1 MLRIISILFMF
12 IFSCTHQ
19 ENSTFDDTAVLQ
31 QLISNAGDKLNMA
44 LDTDSSGTI
53 EPLELGDQE
62 WKHGRLT
69 YLNIFNVGLQG
80 ELPSEIG
87 SLTELTHLGL
97 HTNNLAGELPAEIG
111 NLTQLKQLSLG
122 HNNFNGTLPEEIFKL
137 KNLNILNLGN
147 NAFTGTLSDDFN
159 KLVNLHTIILD
170 SNQFEGTIPESFCK
184 HSAQFLQVQVE
195 GNAFCP
201 FYPSCLASPEALG
214 MQSCNDCGPGFQPL
228 NGNCYWEEDISALQ
242 SMIDFSDSINLNMDA
257 DSSGSITSLELGLQ
271 QWQNSR
277 LTELDCYWE
286 ADSCGLSGSLS
297 EEIQNLTHLTK
308 LDLSNNQFTGFI
320 PDSICALTENLAELN
335 LTGNQFCECFPS
347 CLTTMEIGV
356 QDDSNCSQCEEGF
369 EKVCNI
375 PESAVVSPEETEC
388 FFSQHLEVLNA
399 IIDSSLFA
407 LPDSLDWEMDA
418 DSSNS
423 IEALEVGGQY
433 WNNGYLTYLNA
444 NQSGLSGVLPNNLSE
459 LDSLMTLNIANNFLT
474 GEIPLSI
481 CTMINLQ
488 FKGEI
493 TGATDSYLFNNRFCP
508 PYPSCL
514 LEVIGTQDSTGC
526 E

>member
-69 YLNIFNVGLQG
+69 YLNIFQGGLQG

-87 SLTELTHLGL
+87 SLTKLTHLGL

-122 HNNFNGTLPEEIFKL
+122 HNNFSGTLPEEIFQL
-137 KNLNILNLGN
+137 KNLNILNFGN
-147 NAFTGTLSDDFN
+147 NAFTGALSGNFN

-170 SNQFEGTIPESFCK
+170 SNQFEGAIPESFCD
-184 HSAQFLQVQVE
+184 HSQQFLQTQVE

-201 FYPSCLASPEALG
+201 PYPDCLASPEILG
-214 MQSCNDCGPGFQPL
+214 NQTCSDCGPGFLQL
-228 NGNCYWEEDISALQ
+228 SGNCYWEADITVLQ
-242 SMIDFSDSINLNMDA
+242 TMIDSSNSINLNMDL
-257 DSSGSITSLELGLQ
+257 DSSGTITPLELGIQ
-271 QWQNSR
+271 QWHKGR

-286 ADSCGLSGSLS
+286 ADSCGFAGSLP
-297 EEIQNLTHLTK
+297 EEIQQLSQLTH
-308 LDLSNNQFTGFI
+308 LDLSNNLFSGVI
-320 PDSICALTENLAELN
+320 PDSICVIADHLEEVSLG
-335 LTGNQFCECFPS
+335 GNQFCPCFPS
-347 CLTTMEIGV
+347 CLNATQIGV
-356 QDDSNCSQCEEGF
+356 QDDSSCLQCQEGF
-369 EKVCNI
+369 ERVCTI
-375 PESAVVSPEETEC
+375 PEAAVLNPEDTDC
-388 FFSQHLEVLNA
+388 LYSQHLEVLDA
-399 IIDSSLFA
+399 LIDSSLTA
-407 LPDSLDWEMDA
+407 LPDSLDWNMDI
-418 DSSNS
+418 DSSNT
-423 IEALEVGGQY
+423 IAALELGSQF

-444 NQSGLSGVLPNNLSE
+444 NQTGLSGSLTE
-459 LDSLMTLNIANNFLT
+459 TIIQLDSLQTLNIANNYLS

-481 CTMINLQ
+481 CTLVQLQ
-488 FKGEI
+488 FKGE
-493 TGATDSYLFNNRFCP
+493 TSGATDSYLFNNKFCP

-514 LEVIGTQDSTGC
+514 LEVLGIQDTTEC